1 MLRVSFAL
9 SVLMV
14 FAAIGTEPVLAQP
27 APQTSNEVFGNLN
40 SLVRAIP
47 FSRQSWEE
55 ELAELGLRGES
66 GSGEQW
72 TLRDG
77 RGEVRAWAF
86 FLDDETTFFLLFFP
100 TDPTPIPDALLSHL
114 LGMATRTGVD
124 DGDTI
129 EINLPD
135 RTLSGDGCRGRG
147 RDSFVVR
154 LTGGSLMRTS
164 AVVQCKKPSPNAPA

>member
-27 APQTSNEVFGNLN
+27 APQTSNQVFGNLN

-86 FLDDETTFFLLFFP
+86 FLDDETTFFLLFFRRIRRP
-100 TDPTPIPDALLSHL
+100 FRTRCCPICWVWQHELRW
-114 LGMATRTGVD
+114 MTETR
-124 DGDTI
+124 
-129 EINLPD
+129 
-135 RTLSGDGCRGRG
+135 
-147 RDSFVVR
+147 
-154 LTGGSLMRTS
+154 
-164 AVVQCKKPSPNAPA
+164 